1 MLARLLV
8 WCAPT
13 TVSRITARSDS
24 FEMDLTLDVHSE
36 LFPLSVTQ
44 RFTLAL
50 ATTLNLDG
58 TPSLPYYDQ
67 SKRRSHADD
76 YQYVMHGKVY
86 KYEEEKNS
94 DKVSVYISYGG
105 LLMCIKGEGRYL
117 EKIDV
122 GNNLYLLMKT
132 IDV

>member
-1 MLARLLV
+1 
-8 WCAPT
+8 
-13 TVSRITARSDS
+13 
-24 FEMDLTLDVHSE
+24 MDLTLDVHSE
-36 LFPLSVTQ
+36 LFPVAVKQ

-50 ATTLNLDG
+50 ASTLNLDG
-58 TPSLPYYDQ
+58 TPSATSYEP
-67 SKRRSHADD
+67 SSRRTHADD
-76 YQYVMHGKVY
+76 FQYVMYGKVY

-117 EKIDV
+117 DKVDV
-122 GNNLYLLMKT
+122 GNNVYLLMRN